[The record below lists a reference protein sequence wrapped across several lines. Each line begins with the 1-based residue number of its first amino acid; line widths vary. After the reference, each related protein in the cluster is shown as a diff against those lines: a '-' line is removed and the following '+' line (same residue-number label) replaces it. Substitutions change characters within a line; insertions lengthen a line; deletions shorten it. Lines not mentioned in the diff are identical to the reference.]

1 MNPQSFNTAKTIIV
15 FLMIAAL
22 ALLLI
27 KGKIVLGTAQ
37 TPEEQSPKERVL
49 EDKIPSHVPIK
60 VKIKKEKET
69 AFKDLNNK
77 KWAHDFE
84 LEVTN
89 TGDKPIYSL
98 SLMLVTDGKAAVGL
112 SIVAPLSYGK
122 LGKLTDLA
130 GPDDVPIK
138 PGETYVF
145 RIHQGQVAAW
155 DSIGPK
161 EHRPYPKRIQLKL
174 EGLSFGDGT
183 GLVGNDGEITPHAS
197 SFATTKS

>member
-1 MNPQSFNTAKTIIV
+1 MSPQSFSTSKTVILLFV
-15 FLMIAAL
+15 IAGL
-22 ALLLI
+22 SVLLI
-27 KGKIVLGTAQ
+27 KGKIVRGIAQ
-37 TPEEQSPKERVL
+37 TPEEQLPKERVL

-60 VKIKKEKET
+60 VKIKKEKEP

-98 SLMLVTDGKAAVGL
+98 SLMLVTDVKAAAGF

-130 GPDDVPIK
+130 SPDDVPIK

-145 RIHQGQVAAW
+145 R
-155 DSIGPK
+155 
-161 EHRPYPKRIQLKL
+161 
-174 EGLSFGDGT
+174 
-183 GLVGNDGEITPHAS
+183 
-197 SFATTKS
+197 

>member
-1 MNPQSFNTAKTIIV
+1 MNPQLFSKAKTVIV
-15 FLMIAAL
+15 FLFIAAL
-22 ALLLI
+22 AVLLI
-27 KGKIVLGTAQ
+27 KGRLVGGIAQ

-49 EDKIPSHVPIK
+49 ENKIPSHVPIS

-84 LEVTN
+84 LEVKN
-89 TGDKPIYSL
+89 TGNKPIYSL
-98 SLMLVTDGKAAVGL
+98 SLMLVTDVKAAAGF

-145 RIHQGQVAAW
+145 RIHPGQLAAW

-183 GLVGNDGEITPHAS
+183 GLVGNDGEIIPHAS
-197 SFATTKS
+197 

>member
-1 MNPQSFNTAKTIIV
+1 MNPQSLAKTVIV
-15 FLMIAAL
+15 FLFIAAL
-22 ALLLI
+22 TVLLI
-27 KGKIVLGTAQ
+27 KGRMMRGIAQ
-37 TPEEQSPKERVL
+37 SGEEQSPKERVL

-84 LEVTN
+84 LEVKN
-89 TGDKPIYSL
+89 TGNKPIYSL
-98 SLMLVTDGKAAVGL
+98 SLMLVTDVKAAAGF

-145 RIHQGQVAAW
+145 RIHPGQLAAW
-155 DSIGPK
+155 DSI
-161 EHRPYPKRIQLKL
+161 
-174 EGLSFGDGT
+174 
-183 GLVGNDGEITPHAS
+183 
-197 SFATTKS
+197 